1 MRFLKSNLA
10 FILSLPVALALLGV
24 TSRASAQGNVKHP
37 KSEIP
42 MISAEELKS
51 KMGKNERLT
60 IIDVR
65 DSDSYAASDNK
76 IKGAV
81 HVKLRRLKTRLAFL
95 PFKNVPRE
103 QEAITYCACPREE
116 SSLAAAQIL
125 LDAGFK
131 HVYILKGGWNE
142 WLKVSGQ
149 VEPRPKAL

>member
-24 TSRASAQGNVKHP
+24 TSRASAQGNVKHA